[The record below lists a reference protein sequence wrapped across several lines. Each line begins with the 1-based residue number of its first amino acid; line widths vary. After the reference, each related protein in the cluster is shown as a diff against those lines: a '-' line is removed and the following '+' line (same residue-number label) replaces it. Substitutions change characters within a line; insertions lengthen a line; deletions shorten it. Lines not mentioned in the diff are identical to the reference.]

1 MTGFLARNVQTE
13 ETSGVPADFTG
24 LYVVLQNTRDLARLR
39 MRRVTPLVVVLLAMV
54 ACGPPPAQG
63 PARDYAGPLEAPS
76 SYATDFAID
85 HRITAIHA
93 EGSESFRALLE
104 KNGDRLVMVGLGPH
118 GSRAFTLAQEGDEVR
133 FESQLPRE
141 LPFPPRFMLVDVHR
155 TWLLGLD
162 RPLPDGT
169 HETTVQTSA
178 GPESLTETWADGR
191 LVSRAFTRPDVEGT
205 IRITYEGGLSPDP
218 SAPPPTR
225 VELDNG
231 WFGYRLVMDGITR
244 RGI

>member
-1 MTGFLARNVQTE
+1 MRQVSSTMAL
-13 ETSGVPADFTG
+13 
-24 LYVVLQNTRDLARLR
+24 LVL
-39 MRRVTPLVVVLLAMV
+39 V
-54 ACGPPPAQG
+54 ACGPAAIQAPV
-63 PARDYAGPLEAPS
+63 RDDAGPLEAPS
-76 SYATDFAID
+76 SYASDFAID

-93 EGSESFRALLE
+93 EGSDSFRALIE
-104 KNGDRLVMVGLGPH
+104 KRGDTLVMVGLGPH
-118 GSRAFTLAQEGDEVR
+118 GARAFTLAQAGDEVR

-169 HETTVQTSA
+169 HRITVETPA
-178 GPESLTETWADGR
+178 GPESLIDTWADGR
-191 LVSRAFTRPDVEGT
+191 LVSRSFTRPEVASA